1 MNRKIQTLRTKVIK
15 IFHYKYLWNSPTIT
29 TWGNFFSTSIK
40 SFIILAFILNRFA
53 SEEVAVFMLFATIIS
68 FSALLDF
75 AGYGTFSRLV
85 SYIKGGAT
93 SLDNFKDKKNKIL
106 LEGTN
111 WPLMKKLYGTIGYVF
126 TILSISVFVIV
137 GSVGTW
143 SVNRVISF
151 TSNPTEMWYAWIIV
165 LISITI
171 GMYGRKY
178 TTILHGLNY
187 IPLLNRW
194 NILISALTLIFSFIT
209 VIVSNSLL
217 YLIIVMQFFRVIT
230 VLIHRYL
237 VNYHIENK
245 RFKDYK
251 SFLWDQSIFNSA
263 WSPSWRSMIVIIA
276 STGIVELS
284 GIIYAQIGNADNIS
298 SYLLAVRLIN
308 IISNVSKAPFYS
320 KLPLFATLRAKGE
333 LNELSSITNYSI
345 KTSLYTFVFA
355 AFFTGLLITPSLNF
369 INSSIVFIPYT
380 MWGLMC
386 IIFFLERHHAVHAQI
401 YSTTN
406 HIPFWVPV
414 GISGV
419 INMSIA
425 LFLMNKIGYWAF
437 PIALGVSNLFINNW
451 WNVKISLR
459 SINQPIFKYLKTSFV
474 IPLIVL
480 LISQVL
486 LLIIFN

>member
-1 MNRKIQTLRTKVIK
+1 
-15 IFHYKYLWNSPTIT
+15 
-29 TWGNFFSTSIK
+29 
-40 SFIILAFILNRFA
+40 
-53 SEEVAVFMLFATIIS
+53 
-68 FSALLDF
+68 
-75 AGYGTFSRLV
+75 
-85 SYIKGGAT
+85 
-93 SLDNFKDKKNKIL
+93 
-106 LEGTN
+106 
-111 WPLMKKLYGTIGYVF
+111 
-126 TILSISVFVIV
+126 
-137 GSVGTW
+137 
-143 SVNRVISF
+143 
-151 TSNPTEMWYAWIIV
+151 
-165 LISITI
+165 
-171 GMYGRKY
+171 
-178 TTILHGLNY
+178 
-187 IPLLNRW
+187 
-194 NILISALTLIFSFIT
+194 
-209 VIVSNSLL
+209 
-217 YLIIVMQFFRVIT
+217 
-230 VLIHRYL
+230 
-237 VNYHIENK
+237 
-245 RFKDYK
+245 
-251 SFLWDQSIFNSA
+251 
-263 WSPSWRSMIVIIA
+263 MIVIIS

-284 GIIYAQIGNADNIS
+284 GIIYAQIGNADYIS

-308 IISNVSKAPFYS
+308 IISNISKAPFYS
-320 KLPLFATLRAKGE
+320 KLPLFATLRAKGK
-333 LNELSSITNYSI
+333 LNELSFITNYSI
-345 KTSLYTFVFA
+345 KTSLFTFVFA

-380 MWGLMC
+380 LWGLMC

-459 SINQPIFKYLKTSFV
+459 SINQPIFKYLKTSFM

>member
-1 MNRKIQTLRTKVIK
+1 MNNKVQILRTKFIK
-15 IFHYKYLWNSPTIT
+15 IFNYKYLWNSPTIT

-40 SFIILAFILNRFA
+40 NFIILAFILNRFA
-53 SEEVAVFMLFATIIS
+53 PNEVAVFMLFATIIS

-93 SLDNFKDKKNKIL
+93 SLDNFKDKKEKIL
-106 LEGTN
+106 LKGPN

-126 TILSISVFVIV
+126 TLLSISVFVIV
-137 GSVGTW
+137 ASLGTW
-143 SVNRVISF
+143 SVNRVILF
-151 TSNPTEMWYAWIIV
+151 TDNPSEMWFAWIIV

-187 IPLLNRW
+187 IPLINRW
-194 NILISALTLIFSFIT
+194 NIVVSTLTLIFSFII

-217 YLIIVMQFFRVIT
+217 SLIIVMQFFT
-230 VLIHRYL
+230 VLTVFIHRYL

-245 RFKDYK
+245 RFKNYK
-251 SFLWDQSIFNSA
+251 SFSWDQSIFKSA
-263 WSPSWRSMIVIIA
+263 WGPSWRSMIVIIS
-276 STGIVELS
+276 STGVVELS

-298 SYLLAVRLIN
+298 SYLLAVRLMN
-308 IISNVSKAPFYS
+308 IISNVSRAPFYS
-320 KLPLFATLRAKGE
+320 KLPLFAKLRAQGK

-345 KTSLYTFVFA
+345 KTTLFVFIIG
-355 AFFTGLLITPSLNF
+355 AFFTGLLITPSLNL
-369 INSSIVFIPYT
+369 INSSIEFIPYT

-386 IIFFLERHHAVHAQI
+386 VIFFLERHHAVHAQI

-414 GISGV
+414 GISG
-419 INMSIA
+419 ILNISIA
-425 LFLMNKIGYWAF
+425 LFLMDKIGYWAF

-459 SINQPIFKYLKTSFV
+459 SINQPIYKYLKTSFV
-474 IPLIVL
+474 TPLIVL

-486 LLIIFN
+486 LLTIFN